1 MIKLDY
7 CVLSV
12 ARLQA
17 CKISNTLK
25 IFTFD
30 IKKPSNSADLP
41 VYRICSWRQSCEGKN
56 LANKKYFSVEFSFFL
71 PSSFFIRGWIFGLS
85 FLQGFLCHVCSNL
98 KLSAQI

>member
-56 LANKKYFSVEFSFFL
+56 LANKKYFSVEFSFSCHPHFSFEAGFSFYPFL
-71 PSSFFIRGWIFGLS
+71 KDF
-85 FLQGFLCHVCSNL
+85 CVTCSR
-98 KLSAQI
+98 S